1 MLCRFI
7 GWNFVHLVNAIMYI
21 FVWIQYGFPV
31 VHGIHIPELLNI
43 TAACLYI
50 GSSFLYGA

>member
-1 MLCRFI
+1 
-7 GWNFVHLVNAIMYI
+7 MYI